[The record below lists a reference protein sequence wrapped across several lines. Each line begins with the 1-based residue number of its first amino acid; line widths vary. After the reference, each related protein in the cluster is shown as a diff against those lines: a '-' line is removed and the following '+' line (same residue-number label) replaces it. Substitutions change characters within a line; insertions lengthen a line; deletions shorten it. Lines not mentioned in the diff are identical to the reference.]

1 MRIKRSDLDGMV
13 ERLNRCA
20 GVENGVNEFLIDC
33 AYGGYRLS
41 QISGKG
47 ERYVSPRGTMRET
60 YNFAWAMAEGIE
72 FANRRSQSDCRN

>member
-1 MRIKRSDLDGMV
+1 MRIKWSDLCGMV

-20 GVENGVNEFLIDC
+20 GVKKGVDEFMVDA

-47 ERYVSPRGTMRET
+47 ERDVSPRGTMRET

-72 FANRRSQSDCRN
+72 FARRREQ